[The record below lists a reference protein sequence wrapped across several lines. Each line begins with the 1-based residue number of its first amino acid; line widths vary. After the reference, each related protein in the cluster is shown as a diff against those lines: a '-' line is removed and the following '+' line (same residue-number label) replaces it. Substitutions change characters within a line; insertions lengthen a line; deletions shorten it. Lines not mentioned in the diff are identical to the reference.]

1 MNDIEMEAVNLLQS
15 SPMNASLMLAQKDK
29 SSSLSIAP
37 VSAFIALRLLQCSKF
52 NFYRNQSYQVRAN
65 EIHLNEVQVELPN

>member
-37 VSAFIALRLLQCSKF
+37 VSEFVAYVFGISLSLTF
-52 NFYRNQSYQVRAN
+52 
-65 EIHLNEVQVELPN
+65 VETNHIKSRQTKSI